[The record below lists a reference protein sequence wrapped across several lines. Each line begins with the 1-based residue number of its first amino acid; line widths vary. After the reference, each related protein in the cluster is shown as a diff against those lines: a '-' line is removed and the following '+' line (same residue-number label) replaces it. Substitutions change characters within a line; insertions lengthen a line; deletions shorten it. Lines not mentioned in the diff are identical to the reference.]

1 MKRFDWKKGT
11 TELIV
16 IVVGILLALA
26 MDRWQQSWNE
36 DEMAVTYVDRLVAD
50 LDTDIAAYQE
60 TTNWS
65 VVINE
70 AAGFVVEVYRGREV
84 SPTEYEHFVAA
95 ILKASWLQ
103 KGGDTS
109 ATYSDL
115 LSTGNLG
122 LLSLEDSEQ
131 LNKYYSLKR
140 KYIEIRS
147 KSFIETLNAGYWNMP
162 QLLLGPDL
170 LPRLWLSL
178 QGRDVGYLPAPGS
191 LNLSGSE
198 IEVII
203 ERLRGVED
211 FEKLAADVRFYM
223 TQRQVIYGQ
232 RLPDAARELKAVLMK
247 SK

>member
-1 MKRFDWKKGT
+1 MKSINWKKPT
-11 TELIV
+11 TELII
-16 IVVGILLALA
+16 IVVGIMLALA

-36 DEMAVTYVDRLVAD
+36 DEMAATYVDRLIAD

-60 TTNWS
+60 TTKWS
-65 VVINE
+65 LVINE
-70 AAGFVVEVYRGREV
+70 AAGYVVEVYRGRDV
-84 SPTEYEHFVAA
+84 SPTEYELFVAS
-95 ILKASWLQ
+95 ILKASWFQ

-115 LSTGNLG
+115 VSTGNLG
-122 LLSLEDSEQ
+122 LLTLDDREQ
-131 LNKYYSLKR
+131 LIKYHSLK
-140 KYIEIRS
+140 KGYIEIRS
-147 KSFIETLNAGYWNMP
+147 QSFIATLNEGYWNMP

-178 QGRDVGYLPAPGS
+178 QGRDVGYLPSPGS

-198 IEVII
+198 IEAII

-232 RLPDAARELKAVLMK
+232 RLPDAARELKAVLEE
-247 SK
+247 SD

>member
-1 MKRFDWKKGT
+1 M
-11 TELIV
+11 
-16 IVVGILLALA
+16 A
-26 MDRWQQSWNE
+26 SWN
-36 DEMAVTYVDRLVAD
+36 R
-50 LDTDIAAYQE
+50 
-60 TTNWS
+60 
-65 VVINE
+65 
-70 AAGFVVEVYRGREV
+70 
-84 SPTEYEHFVAA
+84 
-95 ILKASWLQ
+95 
-103 KGGDTS
+103 
-109 ATYSDL
+109 
-115 LSTGNLG
+115 
-122 LLSLEDSEQ
+122 

-178 QGRDVGYLPAPGS
+178 QGRDVGYLPSPGS

-232 RLPDAARELKAVLMK
+232 RLPDATRELKAVLTK
-247 SK
+247 FD